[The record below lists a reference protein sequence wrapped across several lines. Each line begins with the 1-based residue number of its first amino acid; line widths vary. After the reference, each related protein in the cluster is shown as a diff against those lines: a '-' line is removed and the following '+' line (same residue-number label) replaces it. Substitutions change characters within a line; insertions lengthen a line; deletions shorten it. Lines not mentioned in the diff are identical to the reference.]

1 MKLKQ
6 HEQEYETLRQ
16 LIMDEWGLSDEDMD
30 DEETEND
37 VNREADNRFYH
48 KFGVEYT
55 DMLYGEEC

>member
-6 HEQEYETLRQ
+6 YEQEYETLRQ

-37 VNREADNRFYH
+37 VNREADNRFYN
-48 KFGVEYT
+48 KFGVEYY
-55 DMLYGEEC
+55 DMIHDNG

>member
-1 MKLKQ
+1 MKLKY

-37 VNREADNRFYH
+37 VNREADNRFYG
-48 KFGVEYT
+48 KFGVEYY
-55 DMLYGEEC
+55 DVMHDNG

>member
-37 VNREADNRFYH
+37 VNREADDRFYD
-48 KFGVEYT
+48 KFGVEYY
-55 DMLYGEEC
+55 DVMHDDG